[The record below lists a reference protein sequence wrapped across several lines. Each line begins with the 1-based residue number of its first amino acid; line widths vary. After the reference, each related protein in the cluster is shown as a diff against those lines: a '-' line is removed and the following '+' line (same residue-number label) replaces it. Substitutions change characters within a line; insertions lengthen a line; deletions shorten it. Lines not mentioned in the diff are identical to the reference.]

1 VVALRHRIAQDCSCV
16 TKYVLVDAELLDALL
31 KDAPKALKPRVAAV
45 KHSAKGVNPKA
56 IELLGLINDFM
67 EKI

>member
-1 VVALRHRIAQDCSCV
+1 MVALRLRIAQDCSCV

-31 KDAPKALKPRVAAV
+31 KDAPKSMKPRVAAV
-45 KHSAKGVNPKA
+45 KHSVKGVSPKA

-67 EKI
+67 EKV